1 MSKAHTSLTL
11 YENSAL
17 QQVELS
23 DTKYSIVEQC
33 LRKSFHLLTIQCG
46 LKCLGQHGLGILE
59 VLRRARP
66 RMESTVQAHLL
77 QNVNIVVQLKCVIKV
92 ENIL

>member
-1 MSKAHTSLTL
+1 MLVFYL
-11 YENSAL
+11 
-17 QQVELS
+17 
-23 DTKYSIVEQC
+23 
-33 LRKSFHLLTIQCG
+33 KSSHMLTIQCG

-66 RMESTVQAHLL
+66 GMESTVQAHLL
-77 QNVNIVVQLKCVIKV
+77 QNVNIVMQLKCVIKV

>member
-1 MSKAHTSLTL
+1 M
-11 YENSAL
+11 
-17 QQVELS
+17 
-23 DTKYSIVEQC
+23 
-33 LRKSFHLLTIQCG
+33 LTIQCG

-66 RMESTVQAHLL
+66 GMESTVQAHLL
-77 QNVNIVVQLKCVIKV
+77 QNVNIVMQLKCVIKV

>member
-1 MSKAHTSLTL
+1 MKIQCYNRL
-11 YENSAL
+11 NSAT
-17 QQVELS
+17 Q
-23 DTKYSIVEQC
+23 SILLLTVKQC
-33 LRKSFHLLTIQCG
+33 LWKSLHLLTIQCG